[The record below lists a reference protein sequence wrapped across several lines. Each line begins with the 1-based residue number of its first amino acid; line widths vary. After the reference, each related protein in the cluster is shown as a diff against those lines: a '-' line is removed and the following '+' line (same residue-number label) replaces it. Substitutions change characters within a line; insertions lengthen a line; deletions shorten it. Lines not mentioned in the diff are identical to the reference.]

1 MSSFNKHPVF
11 LSVLFLALAFVLSGC
26 AKPAVLMTST
36 HELGMAS
43 ESRLT
48 VLGSPQPSRDKDTLC
63 RGDLN
68 KIMASTSL
76 DTDQQQKLHSFIC
89 GGKDSVSALN
99 HFYYGLPDNQRL
111 ELRKAFEHYGYDIQ
125 NFGCSCGF

>member
-1 MSSFNKHPVF
+1 MPFLKRCSALPV
-11 LSVLFLALAFVLSGC
+11 SLFFALIFVLSGC

-36 HELGMAS
+36 HDLGMAS
-43 ESRLT
+43 ENRLT
-48 VLGSPQPSRDKDTLC
+48 VLGSPQPSRDKDALC
-63 RGDLN
+63 NGDLG
-68 KIMASTSL
+68 KIVSSTSL
-76 DTDQQQKLHSFIC
+76 DTEQQQKLHSFIC

-111 ELRKAFEHYGYDIQ
+111 ELKKAFEHYGYDIQ

>member
-1 MSSFNKHPVF
+1 
-11 LSVLFLALAFVLSGC
+11 C

-36 HELGMAS
+36 HELGMAN

-63 RGDLN
+63 RGDLS
-68 KIMASTSL
+68 KIMTSASL
-76 DTDQQQKLHSFIC
+76 DPDQQQKLHSFIC

-111 ELRKAFEHYGYDIQ
+111 KLRQAFEHYGYDIQ